1 MSRSYTC
8 VTFKLLTYKFYIW
21 FYLYVEMK
29 NSFPKYVAV
38 VTFPSSVDPAAG
50 SNSNYDLPL
59 YIL

>member
-1 MSRSYTC
+1 
-8 VTFKLLTYKFYIW
+8 
-21 FYLYVEMK
+21 MK